1 MMVRVLH
8 LSEMLGMDP
17 RIDWGNIPDF
27 MTPVMEARTGT
38 TLVDTVSQILRR
50 IGFETFVYASLM
62 PSETADPKM
71 VLVTNMPHGW
81 TARCC
86 RINYLGTDLCVGGC
100 LRHATPFLW
109 DSNSTFQPNGDIF
122 LNEVARYGFR
132 SGIAMSVRSAVGEN
146 AMLCVCS
153 SSLSLPDGQDLQLA
167 IGRTYIFASYFHE
180 KFFHRV
186 REQAGA
192 FNTGSPKVTKREC
205 EVLELAAHGQSSK
218 RIAYQLGISES
229 TANFHIASIKRKFK
243 ARTRSQAIAQAF
255 QTGLIR

>member
-1 MMVRVLH
+1 MTVRILH
-8 LSEMLGMDP
+8 LSEMLGIDP

-27 MTPVMEARTGT
+27 VSPVMEARTGA
-38 TLVDTVSQILRR
+38 TLIDTVSQILQR
-50 IGFETFVYASLM
+50 IGFENFVYASLM

-71 VLVTNMPHGW
+71 VLVTNMPREW
-81 TARCC
+81 VARCC
-86 RINYLGTDLCVGGC
+86 RVNYLETDPCIGSC

-109 DSNSTFQPNGDIF
+109 DSKTCQFNGDAF
-122 LNEVARYGFR
+122 LREAARYGLR
-132 SGIAMSVRSAVGEN
+132 SGIALPVRSAAGEN
-146 AMLCVCS
+146 AMFGVCS
-153 SSLSLPDGQDLQLA
+153 PSLTLPDGQDLQLA

-180 KFFHRV
+180 RFFHKLK
-186 REQAGA
+186 EQAGA
-192 FNTGSPKVTKREC
+192 FDAGSPQVTKRER

-243 ARTRSQAIAQAF
+243 ARTRSQAIAQAV